1 MYIKIKNIYIKVQL
15 LLFNNL
21 IIIFNKEVCK
31 NLKNDTK
38 LNLLY
43 MIFMQAMGK
52 LAVQYICIMK
62 IVEDII
68 LWEFIWEVI
77 I

>member
-1 MYIKIKNIYIKVQL
+1 MKVQL
-15 LLFNNL
+15 FLFNNL
-21 IIIFNKEVCK
+21 IIIFNKEVSK
-31 NLKNDTK
+31 NLKNNTK

-43 MIFMQAMGK
+43 MIFMQVMGK